1 MVGDKLISPIVVLKK
16 NQCKDSPLKV
26 GWPFPPKNATFDP
39 AHIWFSLRWGFEQ
52 LICFSWRSCWD
63 HYSHCLQEIRQ
74 RIAARA
80 EGVLRDLGRSC
91 WWNHIFVN
99 LHHTRSCHISKYPIW
114 YFLQKLGVINISIS
128 KSNWNT
134 NFTAMMTLPF
144 KGKVEMILWFKPS
157 LWQETPAPDDHV
169 SRPDNLR
176 LGLRPCAS

>member
-1 MVGDKLISPIVVLKK
+1 MQIGNVIFENPKTWSDTLIYWNCS
-16 NQCKDSPLKV
+16 DSTGFQGFSLNSQAKV
-26 GWPFPPKNATFDP
+26 AVTFPCFFVPRWIILLYMFLF

-52 LICFSWRSCWD
+52 LICFSWPSCWD

-99 LHHTRSCHISKYPIW
+99 LHHRRSCHISKYPSW
-114 YFLQKLGVINISIS
+114 YFLQKGVINISIS

-134 NFTAMMTLPF
+134 NFTAIMTLSF
-144 KGKVEMILWFKPS
+144 EYANVEMIVFVW
-157 LWQETPAPDDHV
+157 HYV
-169 SRPDNLR
+169 V
-176 LGLRPCAS
+176 